1 MRQNML
7 RSKWSL
13 KSTGPQGN
21 SRKLVLMEKILISQI
36 NHRLHTFCLLYMKK
50 KNKWQQNIRYAY
62 SGLLRII
69 TNCLFSLPISY
80 HHSSFQIFIQLLHWC
95 DFTSRC
101 SFKQKRLSRL
111 SLLYILALASWI
123 YYFLPKFLCIRV
135 WLAARFSVQHN
146 P

>member
-1 MRQNML
+1 M
-7 RSKWSL
+7 KF
-13 KSTGPQGN
+13 
-21 SRKLVLMEKILISQI
+21 KIHWTTREFQKACF
-36 NHRLHTFCLLYMKK
+36 NGK
-50 KNKWQQNIRYAY
+50 KNWSPKSIIDCTWKRKNTQQNTQQNIRYIY
-62 SGLLRII
+62 SGLMCII

-95 DFTSRC
+95 DFTSRY

-111 SLLYILALASWI
+111 SLLYILALAPCM